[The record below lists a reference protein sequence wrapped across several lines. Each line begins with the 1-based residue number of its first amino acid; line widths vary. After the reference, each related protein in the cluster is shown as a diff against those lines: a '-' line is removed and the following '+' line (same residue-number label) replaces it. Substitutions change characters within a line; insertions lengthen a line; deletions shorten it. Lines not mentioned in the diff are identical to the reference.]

1 MKKLKN
7 TPFTKVKIIGLL
19 GLVAVLF
26 IFVTV
31 RANYLPLG
39 EDNAKSMAAYP
50 PPVSTPVITIIP
62 TDSLAPTQSPKI
74 EPSITPTPVVLDDGW
89 FLYTDPDSEFTFA
102 YPPTARIDAGK
113 NPLDL
118 SKNISIQFKLPDKP
132 YQGMSIRLELNPKRL
147 QGSEIANQ
155 LFEMSAQKQ
164 APVGFSNSFK
174 PFTVGKASAIEASI
188 PSLNTETTVIV
199 PFGDKVFIL
208 SPVHDSVNTKV
219 EKETL
224 ELFYK
229 ILTTFTF
236 NISK

>member
-1 MKKLKN
+1 MLMKHDD
-7 TPFTKVKIIGLL
+7 VISRLL
-19 GLVAVLF
+19 
-26 IFVTV
+26 
-31 RANYLPLG
+31 
-39 EDNAKSMAAYP
+39 E
-50 PPVSTPVITIIP
+50 
-62 TDSLAPTQSPKI
+62 QSPELSGRYGI
-74 EPSITPTPVVLDDGW
+74 AS
-89 FLYTDPDSEFTFA
+89 LYLFGSVARDEARADSDIDLSEFTFA

-118 SKNISIQFKLPDKP
+118 SKNISIQFKSPDKP

-174 PFTVGKASAIEASI
+174 PITVGKASAIEASI